1 MRYNKDFYQN
11 EVELC
16 KWHKNNKTTAPI
28 GEQGN
33 FFNLDF
39 YLSQSLFHNALQLS
53 TGFHEAERNAIE
65 SQSEKKRKNT
75 S

>member
-16 KWHKNNKTTAPI
+16 KWHKKNKTTAPI

-33 FFNLDF
+33 SFNLDF
-39 YLSQSLFHNALQLS
+39 YMYQSLLQKSLQLS
-53 TGFHEAERNAIE
+53 TGFHEAEHNAIE
-65 SQSEKKRKNT
+65 TLSEKKEKN
-75 S
+75 SS

>member
-28 GEQGN
+28 GEQVY

-39 YLSQSLFHNALQLS
+39 ICLNLSLQKALQLS
-53 TGFHEAERNAIE
+53 TGFHEAEHNAIE
-65 SQSEKKRKNT
+65 TLSEKKEKN
-75 S
+75 SS